1 MSDSAL
7 LFSDLIEGDALSKR
21 RAIAKA
27 ITLIESTRIDHRQA
41 ADHLLTQLLPFA
53 GKSLRIGLSGVPG
66 VGKSTLIENLGIW
79 LIQQGHKVA
88 VLAID
93 PSSNVSGGS
102 ILGDKTRMEL
112 LSNHPSAFIRPS
124 PSSGNLGGVAEKTRE
139 CILVCEA
146 AGFDI
151 VIVETVGVGQ
161 SETTVAGM
169 TDMFVLMQLPNAGDD
184 LQAIKKGIMEIA
196 DLVLINKADLDDQ
209 AALQAESF
217 ISSALHIFQ
226 SKKSAG
232 TNGTPWQPKVL
243 RVSAL
248 TGKGVE
254 TLWQAVCEFK
264 ISQDATGEWQNRRQT
279 QSLTWMQELIQSGLK
294 RRFQQNAMVASLLP
308 RLEHD
313 VLEGRI
319 PASTAARQLL
329 ALWT

>member
-21 RAIAKA
+21 RALAKA

-79 LIQQGHKVA
+79 LINQGHKVA

-102 ILGDKTRMEL
+102 ILGDKTRMEI

-226 SKKSAG
+226 SKKSSG
-232 TNGTPWQPKVL
+232 TKETPWHPKVL

-248 TGKGVE
+248 TGNGVE

-264 ISQDATGEWQNRRQT
+264 ISQNTTGEWQNRRQK

-294 RRFQQNAMVASLLP
+294 RHFQQNAKVASLLP
-308 RLEHD
+308 QLEQD

-319 PASTAARQLL
+319 AASTAARQLL